1 MRPNPVLP
9 LRPAILLASLALT
22 LTCCASTGSGPG
34 SATPGSSAPPTAA
47 RTAELPSYVGV
58 PLILDRSDL
67 ALGTTVQFTRLPNA
81 ADFNDLEY
89 TYGLSKVVI
98 SLPEWPEGFEAVESL
113 NHRPVDLD
121 LIVILPGWPPTR
133 SAAEAWNMVN
143 GPLRLVVLAGGAPPT
158 RGMLDDLNAM
168 RSLERVIVQTDR
180 PSRSGLERL
189 QRPLSFRRIVP

>member
-1 MRPNPVLP
+1 MRPFPVLP
-9 LRPAILLASLALT
+9 LRPPILLAALGLT
-22 LTCCASTGSGPG
+22 LTCCASTGPGPG
-34 SATPGSSAPPTAA
+34 AAAPASSAPAVSRAA
-47 RTAELPSYVGV
+47 ESPAYIGV

-81 ADFNDLEY
+81 ADFNDLQY

-158 RGMLDDLNAM
+158 RGMVDDLNAM